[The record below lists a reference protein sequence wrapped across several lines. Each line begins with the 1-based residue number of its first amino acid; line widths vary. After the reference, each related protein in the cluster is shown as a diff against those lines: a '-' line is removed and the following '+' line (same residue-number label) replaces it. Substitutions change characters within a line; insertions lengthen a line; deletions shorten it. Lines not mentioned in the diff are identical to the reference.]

1 MSYGI
6 IFMLGGV
13 EMTYNRILRELR
25 EDNDLTQKAVSDA
38 LQIDQSYYAKYEN
51 GKIRLPI
58 EHLITLCLLYRVSAD
73 YILGLPKGLT
83 WPR

>member
-1 MSYGI
+1 
-6 IFMLGGV
+6 
-13 EMTYNRILRELR
+13 MTYNEILKALR
-25 EDNDLTQKAVSDA
+25 EDNDLTQKEVSNA

-58 EHLITLCLLYRVSAD
+58 EHLRTLAMYYGVSAD
-73 YILGLPKGLT
+73 YILGLPKGLQ